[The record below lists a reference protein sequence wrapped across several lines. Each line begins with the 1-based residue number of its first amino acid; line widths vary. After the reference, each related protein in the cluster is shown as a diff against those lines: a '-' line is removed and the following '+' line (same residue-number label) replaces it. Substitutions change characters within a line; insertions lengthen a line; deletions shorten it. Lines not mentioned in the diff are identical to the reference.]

1 MDNDNNETL
10 QRIHRILELARDC
23 VKRAEAHQA
32 LGYLDSIYDD
42 VEARPKTPEWAEH
55 TLIYAGALAA
65 LSPRGDDAEP
75 VYEDALKRVYQVLSL
90 PPMLLIRTHED
101 YAKYLVGRQ
110 AWDRATY
117 HNQKARDVAQ
127 GADYREDIPR
137 LELRGI
143 RITLE
148 RNDSPIFP
156 DFRNLRRAGR
166 EYGYTDLEQLE
177 AWISHK
183 VTLDRHSE
191 NLGAARGRGRGQV
204 ASVEYW
210 RGKLSEV
217 RRRLHEPVH

>member
-1 MDNDNNETL
+1 MDADETL
-10 QRIHRILELARDC
+10 QRIRRILELARDC

-32 LGYLDSIYDD
+32 LGYLDSIHDD
-42 VEARPKTPEWAEH
+42 VEERPQSPEWAEH

-65 LSPRGDDAEP
+65 LAPRGDRTAEA
-75 VYEDALKRVYQVLSL
+75 VYEDAVKRVYQVPSA

-101 YAKYLVGRQ
+101 YAKYLVGHQ
-110 AWDRATY
+110 AWSRAAH

-127 GADYREDIPR
+127 SADYGEDIPR

-143 RITLE
+143 RIALE
-148 RNDSPIFP
+148 RNDSPILP
-156 DFRNLRRAGR
+156 DFRNLRKAGR
-166 EYGYTDLEQLE
+166 EYGYRDLEQLE

-191 NLGAARGRGRGQV
+191 NLGGARGRGRGQV

-217 RRRLHEPVH
+217 RRKLHEPVH